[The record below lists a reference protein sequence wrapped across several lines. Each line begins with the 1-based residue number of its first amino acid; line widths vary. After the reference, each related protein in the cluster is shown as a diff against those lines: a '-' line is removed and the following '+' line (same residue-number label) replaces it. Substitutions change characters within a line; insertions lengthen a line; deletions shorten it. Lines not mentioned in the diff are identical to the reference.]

1 MDPWTVAASDSSTI
15 LQRFEQLHPKLIDL
29 SLGRIERLE
38 AALGNPHEALPPV
51 IHVAGTNGKG
61 SVIAYIKEILEAAG
75 LRVHVYT
82 SPHLRSFNERICLAG
97 PGGATPIGEEAL
109 ADLLER
115 VERAN
120 AGEPITFF
128 EITTAA
134 AFLAFAEHPADVVIL
149 ETGLGG
155 RLDATNIVEKPA
167 LSVITPVSIDH
178 CGFLGDTISEIAGEK
193 AGIIKPGVPCVVA
206 RQPDAALDMIVRRAS
221 EVGAPVLAGGTAW
234 DAFEQHGRLVFQDA
248 NELIDL
254 PLPRLIGR
262 HQIENAGIAV
272 AAVRHLPGFEIG
284 EPAFA
289 RGLNNVTWPA
299 RLQRLGP
306 GALHALTF
314 PNSELW
320 LDGGHNPS
328 AAQALAGAM
337 AELEERVPCP
347 LHLIVGM
354 MSNKDAAAF
363 LAPFA
368 GLAEFVATVAIPG
381 QSNAYTAGELSTM
394 ARHQSLFAE
403 PARDL
408 EDAFNLSRSVGQGPI
423 RVLMT
428 GSLYFAGKVLEA
440 HQHGLAR
447 I

>member
-1 MDPWTVAASDSSTI
+1 VATSHSTTI
-15 LQRFEQLHPKLIDL
+15 LQRLEELHPKLIDL
-29 SLGRIERLE
+29 SLGRIERLA
-38 AALGNPHEALPPV
+38 AALGNPHDQLPPV

-61 SVIAYIKEILEAAG
+61 SVIAYLKAMLEAAG

-82 SPHLRSFNERICLAG
+82 SPHLRDFSERICLAG
-97 PGGATPIGEEAL
+97 PGGAAPIGEDAL
-109 ADLLER
+109 IDLLER

-134 AFLAFAEHPADVVIL
+134 AFLAFAENPADVVIL

-155 RLDATNIVEKPA
+155 RLDATNIVGRPA

-178 CGFLGDTISEIAGEK
+178 SDFLGDTIPQIAAEK
-193 AGIIKPGVPCVVA
+193 AGIIKPGVPCVIA
-206 RQPDAALDMIVRRAS
+206 RQSDDALDPIVCHASDLRARI
-221 EVGAPVLAGGTAW
+221 LAGGSAW
-234 DAFEQHGRLVFQDA
+234 DAYEQHGRLVYQDDKA
-248 NELIDL
+248 LIDL

-262 HQIENAGIAV
+262 HQIENAGLAV
-272 AAVRHLPGFEIG
+272 AAARNLPDFEITEREIG
-284 EPAFA
+284 K
-289 RGLNNVTWPA
+289 GLNNVTWPA

-328 AAQALAGAM
+328 AAQALSGAM

-347 LHLIVGM
+347 LHVIVGM
-354 MSNKDAAAF
+354 MSNKDAGAF
-363 LAPFA
+363 LGPFE
-368 GLAEFVATVAIPG
+368 GLTEFVAAVSIPG
-381 QSNAYTAGELSTM
+381 QPNAYTADELSTM
-394 ARHQSLFAE
+394 ARHQGLFAE

-408 EDAFNLSRSVGQGPI
+408 EDAFNLSRSVAQGPVRI
-423 RVLMT
+423 LMT

>member
-1 MDPWTVAASDSSTI
+1 MSTSDSATI
-15 LQRFEQLHPKLIDL
+15 LRRLEELHPKLIDL
-29 SLGRIERLE
+29 SLGRIERLC
-38 AALGNPHEALPPV
+38 AGLGNPQSKLPPV

-61 SVIAYIKEILEAAG
+61 SVIAYLKAMLEAAG
-75 LRVHVYT
+75 QRVHVYT
-82 SPHLRSFNERICLAG
+82 SPHLRAFNERICLAG
-97 PGGATPIGEEAL
+97 PDGAAPIREDAL
-109 ADLLER
+109 SELLER

-134 AFLAFAEHPADVVIL
+134 AFLAFAENPADVVIL

-155 RLDATNIVEKPA
+155 RLDATNIVTKPA

-178 CGFLGDTISEIAGEK
+178 ADFLGDTIPQIAAEK
-193 AGIIKPGVPCVVA
+193 AGIIKPGVPCVIA
-206 RQPDAALDMIVRRAS
+206 RQLDDALDAIVTQATELRA
-221 EVGAPVLAGGTAW
+221 PILAGGGAW
-234 DAFEQHGRLVFQDA
+234 DAYEQHGRLVFQDDT
-248 NELIDL
+248 ELIDL

-272 AAVRHLPGFEIG
+272 AAARNLAGFSITAG
-284 EPAFA
+284 DIAK
-289 RGLNNVTWPA
+289 GLNNVNWPA

-354 MSNKDAAAF
+354 MSNKDAGAF

-368 GLAEFVATVAIPG
+368 GLTEFVVTVAIPG
-381 QSNAYTAGELSTM
+381 QANAYTADELSTM
-394 ARHQSLFAE
+394 ARHQSLLAE

-408 EDAFNLSRSVGQGPI
+408 EDAFNLSRSVAQGPV

>member
-1 MDPWTVAASDSSTI
+1 MATSDSPTI
-15 LQRFEQLHPKLIDL
+15 LQRLEHLHPKLIDL
-29 SLGRIERLE
+29 SLGRIERLA
-38 AALGNPHEALPPV
+38 AALGNPQEQLPPV

-61 SVIAYIKEILEAAG
+61 SVIAYLKAMLEAAG

-82 SPHLRSFNERICLAG
+82 SPHLRAFNERICLAA
-97 PGGATPIGEEAL
+97 PEGAAPITEDAL
-109 ADLLER
+109 VDLLER

-155 RLDATNIVEKPA
+155 RLDATNIVCQPA

-178 CGFLGDTISEIAGEK
+178 ADFLGDTIPQIAAEK

-206 RQPDAALDMIVRRAS
+206 RQPDEAMEAVVGHAS
-221 EVGAPVLAGGTAW
+221 ELRAPVLAGGSAW
-234 DAFEQHGRLVFQDA
+234 DAYEQHGRLVFQDDKA
-248 NELIDL
+248 LIDL

-272 AAVRHLPGFEIG
+272 AAARNLPCFKIRESDI
-284 EPAFA
+284 AK
-289 RGLNNVTWPA
+289 GLNNVSWPA

-347 LHLIVGM
+347 LHLIIGM

-368 GLAEFVATVAIPG
+368 GLTEFVATVAIPG
-381 QSNAYTAGELSTM
+381 QPNAYTPDELSTM
-394 ARHQSLFAE
+394 ARHQGLFAE

-408 EDAFNLSRSVGQGPI
+408 EDAFNLSRSVAQGPVRI
-423 RVLMT
+423 LMT

>member
-1 MDPWTVAASDSSTI
+1 MATPDSATI
-15 LQRFEQLHPKLIDL
+15 LQRLETLHPKLIDL
-29 SLGRIERLE
+29 SLGRIERLA
-38 AALGNPHEALPPV
+38 AALGNPHELLPPV

-61 SVIAYIKEILEAAG
+61 SVIAYLKAMLEAAG

-82 SPHLRSFNERICLAG
+82 SPHLRAFNERICLAG
-97 PGGATPIGEEAL
+97 PDGAAPIADDAL
-109 ADLLER
+109 IELLER

-120 AGEPITFF
+120 AGDPITFF

-134 AFLAFAEHPADVVIL
+134 AFLAFAETPADVVIL

-155 RLDATNIVEKPA
+155 RLDATNIVRKPA
-167 LSVITPVSIDH
+167 LSVITPISIDH
-178 CGFLGDTISEIAGEK
+178 ADFLGDTIPLIAAEK
-193 AGIIKPGVPCVVA
+193 AGIIKRGVLCVSA
-206 RQPDAALDMIVRRAS
+206 RQPDEALNVIVSHAS
-221 EVGAPVLAGGTAW
+221 ELRAPILAGGSAW
-234 DAFEQHGRLVFQDA
+234 DVYEQHGRLVFQDETA
-248 NELIDL
+248 LIDL

-262 HQIENAGIAV
+262 HQIENAGTAV
-272 AAVRHLPGFEIG
+272 AAVRNLPGFEIS
-284 EPAFA
+284 ESDIAS
-289 RGLNNVTWPA
+289 GLNTVTWPA

-306 GALHALTF
+306 GALNALTF
-314 PNSELW
+314 PHSELW

-328 AAQALAGAM
+328 AAQALSGAM

-347 LHLIVGM
+347 LHLIIGM
-354 MSNKDAAAF
+354 MSNKDAGQF

-368 GLAEFVATVAIPG
+368 GLSEFVATVTIPG
-381 QSNAYTAGELSTM
+381 QMNAYTADELSTM
-394 ARHQSLFAE
+394 ARHQGLFAE

-408 EDAFNLSRSVGQGPI
+408 EDAFNLSRSIAQGPVRI
-423 RVLMT
+423 LMT

>member
-1 MDPWTVAASDSSTI
+1 VTASDSATI
-15 LQRFEQLHPKLIDL
+15 LQRLERLHPKLIDL
-29 SLGRIERLE
+29 SLGRIERL
-38 AALGNPHEALPPV
+38 AGALGNPHLALPPV

-61 SVIAYIKEILEAAG
+61 SVIAYLKAILQSAG

-82 SPHLRSFNERICLAG
+82 SPHLRSFSERICLAG
-97 PGGATPIGEEAL
+97 PGGAEPISEGAL
-109 ADLLER
+109 VDLLER

-155 RLDATNIVEKPA
+155 RLDATNIVAEPA
-167 LSVITPVSIDH
+167 LCVITPISIDH
-178 CGFLGDTISEIAGEK
+178 SGFLGDTIYQIAGEK
-193 AGIIKPGVPCVVA
+193 AGILKAGVPCVVA
-206 RQPDAALDMIVRRAS
+206 RQPDEAEDAIARRAA
-221 EVGAPVLAGGTAW
+221 EIRAPVLAAGRGW
-234 DAFEQHGRLVFQDA
+234 DAFEQHGRLVFQD
-248 NELIDL
+248 ESRLMDL
-254 PLPRLIGR
+254 PLPRLVGR
-262 HQIENAGIAV
+262 HQIENAGLAV
-272 AAVRHLPGFEIG
+272 AAVCNLHEFDLG
-284 EPAFA
+284 EEVIEK
-289 RGLNNVTWPA
+289 GLWDVAWPA
-299 RLQRLGP
+299 RLERLGP

-314 PNSELW
+314 PDTELW
-320 LDGGHNPS
+320 LDGGHNP
-328 AAQALAGAM
+328 AAAHALAGAM

-363 LAPFA
+363 LAPFK
-368 GLAEFVATVAIPG
+368 GLAEFVVTVSIPG
-381 QSNAYTAGELSTM
+381 QPNAYTAEELAEM
-394 ARHQSLFAE
+394 ARHLDLLAE

-408 EDAFNLSRSVGQGPI
+408 EDAFDLSRSVGQRGT

-440 HQHGLAR
+440 HAHGLAR

>member
-1 MDPWTVAASDSSTI
+1 VAHDDSATV
-15 LQRFEQLHPKLIDL
+15 LQRLERLHPKLIDL
-29 SLGRIERLE
+29 SLGRIERLA
-38 AALGNPHEALPPV
+38 AALGNPHKQLAPV
-51 IHVAGTNGKG
+51 VHVAGTNGKG
-61 SVIAYIKEILEAAG
+61 SVVAYLKAMLEAAG

-82 SPHLRSFNERICLAG
+82 SPHLRDFSERICLAG
-97 PGGATPIGEEAL
+97 AGGATPIAEHAL
-109 ADLLER
+109 IDLLER

-120 AGEPITFF
+120 GGEPITFF

-134 AFLAFAEHPADVVIL
+134 AFLAFAENPADVVIL

-155 RLDATNIVEKPA
+155 RLDATNIVPKPA
-167 LSVITPVSIDH
+167 LTVITPVSIDH
-178 CGFLGDTISEIAGEK
+178 ADFLGDTIALIAAEK

-206 RQPDAALDMIVRRAS
+206 RQSDEAIDAIAGQASALRAPIV
-221 EVGAPVLAGGTAW
+221 AGGSVW
-234 DAFEQHGRLVFQDA
+234 DVYEQHGRLVFQDEK
-248 NELIDL
+248 ELVDL

-272 AAVRHLPGFEIG
+272 AAARNLPD
-284 EPAFA
+284 FA
-289 RGLNNVTWPA
+289 ITEENIAQGLNDVSWPG

-314 PNSELW
+314 PTSELW

-328 AAQALAGAM
+328 AAQALAAAM
-337 AELEERVPCP
+337 AEVEERVPCP
-347 LHLIVGM
+347 LHLIIGM

-368 GLAEFVATVAIPG
+368 GLSEFVASVAIPG
-381 QSNAYTAGELSTM
+381 QPNAYTAGELAQM
-394 ARHQSLFAE
+394 ARHQGLFGE

-408 EDAFNLSRSVGQGPI
+408 EDAFNLSRSVAQGPVRI
-423 RVLMT
+423 LMT

>member
-1 MDPWTVAASDSSTI
+1 MATPDSTSI
-15 LQRFEQLHPKLIDL
+15 LQRLEHLHPKLIDL
-29 SLGRIERLE
+29 SLGRIERLA
-38 AALGNPHEALPPV
+38 AALGNPHEQLPPV

-61 SVIAYIKEILEAAG
+61 SVIAYLKAMLEAAG

-82 SPHLRSFNERICLAG
+82 SPHLRDFSERISLAG
-97 PGGATPIGEEAL
+97 PDGAAPIAEEAL
-109 ADLLER
+109 TDLLER

-155 RLDATNIVEKPA
+155 RLDATNIVPKPA

-178 CGFLGDTISEIAGEK
+178 ADFLGDTIPQIAAEK

-206 RQPDAALDMIVRRAS
+206 RQPDEALDAIVGQAS
-221 EVGAPVLAGGTAW
+221 ELRAPILAGGAAW
-234 DAFEQHGRLVFQDA
+234 DAYEQHGRLVFQDE

-262 HQIENAGIAV
+262 HQIENAGLAV
-272 AAVRHLPGFEIG
+272 AAARNLPGFEIA
-284 EPAFA
+284 ESDIAQ
-289 RGLNNVTWPA
+289 GLNDVNWPG

-347 LHLIVGM
+347 LHVIVGM

-368 GLAEFVATVAIPG
+368 GLTEFVATVAIPG
-381 QSNAYTAGELSTM
+381 QPNAYTAGELSTM
-394 ARHQSLFAE
+394 ARHQGLAGE

-408 EDAFNLSRSVGQGPI
+408 EDAFNLSRSVAQGPVRI
-423 RVLMT
+423 LMT

>member
-1 MDPWTVAASDSSTI
+1 MPVSASDSATI
-15 LQRFEQLHPKLIDL
+15 LQRLERLHPKLIDL
-29 SLGRIERLE
+29 SLGRIERLA
-38 AALGNPHEALPPV
+38 AALGNPQDQLPPV

-61 SVIAYIKEILEAAG
+61 SVIAYLKAMLEAAG
-75 LRVHVYT
+75 LPVHVYT
-82 SPHLRSFNERICLAG
+82 SPHLRSFSERICLAG
-97 PGGATPIGEEAL
+97 PDGAQPITEDAL
-109 ADLLER
+109 ADLLAR
-115 VERAN
+115 VEHAN

-134 AFLAFAEHPADVVIL
+134 AFLAFAEIPADVVIL

-155 RLDATNIVEKPA
+155 RLDATNIIDKPA
-167 LSVITPVSIDH
+167 LTVITPVSIDH
-178 CGFLGDTISEIAGEK
+178 CAFLGDTIPEIAGEK
-193 AGIIKPGVPCVVA
+193 AGIVKPGVPCVLA
-206 RQPDAALDMIVRRAS
+206 RQPDDALDVIVRRAS
-221 EVGAPVLAGGTAW
+221 DLGAPILAGGTAW

-272 AAVRHLPGFEIG
+272 AAARHLPGFSINEQAI
-284 EPAFA
+284 AL
-289 RGLNNVTWPA
+289 GLNNVAWPA
-299 RLQRLGP
+299 RLERLGP

-354 MSNKDAAAF
+354 MSNKDAGAF
-363 LAPFA
+363 LGSFE
-368 GLAEFVATVAIPG
+368 GLAEFVSTVSIPG
-381 QSNAYTAGELSTM
+381 QPNAYTADELSTM
-394 ARHQSLFAE
+394 ARHQGLFAE

-423 RVLMT
+423 RILMT

-440 HQHGLAR
+440 HHHGLAR

>member
-1 MDPWTVAASDSSTI
+1 MASSESATI
-15 LQRFEQLHPKLIDL
+15 LQRLEQLHPKLIDL
-29 SLGRIERLE
+29 SLGRIERLA
-38 AALGNPHEALPPV
+38 AALGSPHEQLPPV

-61 SVIAYIKEILEAAG
+61 SVIAYLKAMLEAAG

-82 SPHLRSFNERICLAG
+82 SPHLRDFSERICLAG
-97 PGGATPIGEEAL
+97 PEGAQPIAEDAL
-109 ADLLER
+109 SELLER

-134 AFLAFAEHPADVVIL
+134 AFLAFAENPADVVIL

-155 RLDATNIVEKPA
+155 RLDATNIVRSPA
-167 LSVITPVSIDH
+167 LTLITPVSIDH
-178 CGFLGDTISEIAGEK
+178 ADFLGDTIPQIAAEK

-206 RQPDAALDMIVRRAS
+206 RQPDEALDAIVCNASDLRA
-221 EVGAPVLAGGTAW
+221 PILAGGSAW
-234 DAFEQHGRLVFQDA
+234 DAYEQHGRLVFQDE

-272 AAVRHLPGFEIG
+272 AAVRNLPGFEIT
-284 EPAFA
+284 ESDIAK
-289 RGLNNVTWPA
+289 GLNDVSWPA

-347 LHLIVGM
+347 LHLIIGM
-354 MSNKDAAAF
+354 MSNKNAAAF

-368 GLAEFVATVAIPG
+368 GLTEFVATVAIPG
-381 QSNAYTAGELSTM
+381 QPNAYTAGELSTM
-394 ARHQSLFAE
+394 ARHQGLFAE

-408 EDAFNLSRSVGQGPI
+408 EDAFNLSRSVAQGPVRI
-423 RVLMT
+423 LMT

>member
-1 MDPWTVAASDSSTI
+1 VAASHSATI
-15 LQRFEQLHPKLIDL
+15 LRRLERLHPKLIDL
-29 SLGRIERLE
+29 SLERIERLA
-38 AALGNPHEALPPV
+38 AALGNPHERLPAV

-61 SVIAYIKEILEAAG
+61 SVIAYLKAILQAAG

-82 SPHLRSFNERICLAG
+82 SPHLRHFSERICLAG
-97 PGGATPIGEEAL
+97 PDGAAPIPEEAL
-109 ADLLER
+109 SDLLRR

-120 AGEPITFF
+120 NGEPITFF

-155 RLDATNIVEKPA
+155 RLDATNIVAKPA
-167 LSVITPVSIDH
+167 LCVITPVSIDH
-178 CGFLGDTISEIAGEK
+178 CAFLGDTVRLIAGEK
-193 AGIIKPGVPCVVA
+193 AGIIKSGVPCVVG
-206 RQPDAALDMIVRRAS
+206 RQPDDALDAIVGQASGLRA
-221 EVGAPVLAGGTAW
+221 PILAAGTAW

-262 HQIENAGIAV
+262 HQIDNAGIAV
-272 AAVRHLPGFEIG
+272 AAARHLPDFSIG
-284 EPAFA
+284 EDAIA
-289 RGLNNVTWPA
+289 RGLSNVTWPG
-299 RLQRLGP
+299 RLERLGP

-347 LHLIVGM
+347 LHLIIGM

-363 LAPFA
+363 LAPFD
-368 GLAEFVATVAIPG
+368 GLAEFVATVSIPG
-381 QSNAYTAGELSTM
+381 QSNAYTADELSAM
-394 ARHQSLFAE
+394 ARHQGLFAE

-408 EDAFNLSRSVGQGPI
+408 EDAFNLSRSIGQGPI
-423 RVLMT
+423 RILMT